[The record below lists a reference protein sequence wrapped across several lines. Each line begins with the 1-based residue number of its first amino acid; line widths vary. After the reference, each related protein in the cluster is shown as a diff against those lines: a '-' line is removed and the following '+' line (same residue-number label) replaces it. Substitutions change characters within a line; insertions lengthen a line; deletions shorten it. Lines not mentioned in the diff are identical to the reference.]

1 LNYVRDAGINLG
13 VASIL
18 VVLYL
23 SLFSIGRASTD
34 GDILQFT
41 PRTRLLLIS
50 DDNNL
55 TYRNDTFS
63 FKIDYPTTWKVI
75 ENNPDSPLSVQEV
88 VVNFYSPP
96 ELSSDFFSENL
107 GISATKLNDSQI
119 KTLDGL
125 AEALTP
131 YYREIFGVR
140 QPLSSQDVF
149 LGSNPA
155 KKITFSYDLFG
166 KTVENTQIFSIESGY
181 VYVINYL
188 CEESKCST
196 YLPTFNKM
204 VDSFGFT
211 LRNIM

>member
-1 LNYVRDAGINLG
+1 MNYVRDAWVYLG

-18 VVLYL
+18 GTLCL
-23 SLFSIGRASTD
+23 SLFSISSASTD
-34 GDILQFT
+34 GDMQFT
-41 PRTRLLLIS
+41 PRSTQLLIS

-63 FKIDYPTTWKVI
+63 FKIDYPPTWKVI
-75 ENNPDSPLSVQEV
+75 ENNPDSPARVQDV

-96 ELSSDFFSENL
+96 EHSSDLFSENL
-107 GISATKLNDSQI
+107 GISATKLHESEI
-119 KTLDGL
+119 KSLDGL
-125 AEALTP
+125 AEVLTP

-140 QPLSSQDVF
+140 EPLSSQDVV
-149 LGSNPA
+149 LGGNPA

-188 CEESKCST
+188 CDESKCST
-196 YLPTFNKM
+196 YLPTFNNM
-204 VDSFGFT
+204 VDSFRFT
-211 LRNIM
+211 LGNIM

>member
-1 LNYVRDAGINLG
+1 LKHIRDAGVYLG

-18 VVLYL
+18 VLLYL
-23 SLFSIGRASTD
+23 SLFSIGSASTD
-34 GDILQFT
+34 GDILRFKL
-41 PRTRLLLIS
+41 RTTQLLIS

-63 FKIDYPTTWKVI
+63 FKIDYPPTWKVI
-75 ENNPDSPLSVQEV
+75 ENNPDSPLSVQNV

-96 ELSSDFFSENL
+96 EHSSDFFSENL
-107 GISATKLNDSQI
+107 GISATKLNESEI
-119 KTLDGL
+119 KSLDGL
-125 AEALTP
+125 VEVLTP
-131 YYREIFGVR
+131 YYNEIFGVR
-140 QPLSSQDVF
+140 QPLSSQEVV
-149 LGSNPA
+149 LGGNPA

-166 KTVENTQIFSIESGY
+166 KKVENTQIFSIESGY

-188 CEESKCST
+188 CEESSCST

-204 VDSFGFT
+204 VDSFRFT